1 MDEMGVC
8 CGASRE
14 LLGQLMDKWSVMVL
28 YALRGGPMR
37 FNAIKAALNGVT
49 QKSLTQCLR
58 RLERHGIV
66 ERRVI
71 PASPVA
77 VEYEV
82 TALGRSLG
90 QLFLSM
96 YTWTRDNMADIESA
110 KAAYD
115 ARHPLAEAA

>member
-1 MDEMGVC
+1 MDEMGAC
-8 CGASRE
+8 CSTSRE

-28 YALRGGPMR
+28 YALRGGPLR
-37 FNAIKAALNGVT
+37 FNAIKGALNGVT

-82 TALGRSLG
+82 TPLGRSLG

-96 YTWTRDNMADIESA
+96 YTWTRDHMADIESA

-115 ARHPLAEAA
+115 ARHALAEAA

>member
-1 MDEMGVC
+1 MDEKGIC
-8 CGASRE
+8 CNASRE

-28 YALRGGPMR
+28 YALRDGPLR
-37 FNAIKAALNGVT
+37 FNAIKGTLNGVT

-82 TALGRSLG
+82 TPLGRSLG

-96 YTWTRDNMADIESA
+96 YTWTREHMADIEGA

>member
-1 MDEMGVC
+1 MDEMGAC
-8 CGASRE
+8 CSASRE

-28 YALRGGPMR
+28 YALRDGPLR
-37 FNAIKAALNGVT
+37 FNAIKGALNGVT

-82 TALGRSLG
+82 TPLGRSLG